1 MPPKKNSTPDE
12 PAILRTSADVLAAMR
27 LRYAAPEYA
36 LFEEVGN
43 ATGGGAS
50 RRADALVMG
59 LWPSRGLDLHG
70 FEIKVSRNDVVRE
83 LRDPRKAEA
92 IATYCDF
99 WWLVVGS
106 ASIVKLEEVPANWG
120 LLVPVGGP
128 KGTTLRTVKE
138 AVRLEPKA
146 IDKKFLAALL
156 RKVSE
161 AFGSEQ
167 MRRRIHAEVF
177 NEASQRAEASV
188 KADHDHELSQLQRS
202 LDAAN
207 AKNAELSAALA
218 AATKMPASPEMLGSA
233 FALLRKIGGPYGSRS
248 KAQGC
253 ANLLIRIS
261 ETIPEILASMQEVV
275 TLAEALE
282 KPVEEPA
289 ENTPAEDAAAEGER

>member
-12 PAILRTSADVLAAMR
+12 PALLRTSADVLAAMR
-27 LRYAAPEYA
+27 LRYTAPEYA

-70 FEIKVSRNDVVRE
+70 FEIKVSRTDVVRE

-120 LLVPVGGP
+120 LIVPVGGP

-138 AVRLEPKA
+138 AKRLEPKA

-156 RKVSE
+156 RRVSE
-161 AFGSEQ
+161 TFGSEQ
-167 MRRRIHAEVF
+167 MRRTIYMEVF

-188 KADHDHELSQLQRS
+188 KADHDRELGQLQRS

-218 AATKMPASPEMLGSA
+218 AATKMPTSPEVLRSA
-233 FALLRKIGGPYGSRS
+233 FALLTHLGGHYGMGA
-248 KAQGC
+248 KARTC
-253 ANLLIRIS
+253 VNLMNRIVD
-261 ETIPEILASMQEVV
+261 TIPEIRSTLEEVV
-275 TLAEALE
+275 QLSASLQ
-282 KPVEEPA
+282 EPA
-289 ENTPAEDAAAEGER
+289 ENTPADDAAAEGER

>member
-12 PAILRTSADVLAAMR
+12 PALLRTSADVLAAMR
-27 LRYAAPEYA
+27 LRYTAPEYA

-70 FEIKVSRNDVVRE
+70 FEIKVSRTDVVRE

-120 LLVPVGGP
+120 LIVPVGGP

-138 AVRLEPKA
+138 AKRLEPKA

-156 RKVSE
+156 RRVSE
-161 AFGSEQ
+161 TFGSEQ
-167 MRRRIHAEVF
+167 MRRLIHAEVF
-177 NEASQRAEASV
+177 NEASARAEARV
-188 KADHDHELSQLQRS
+188 KSDHEHDLAQLQRA

-207 AKNAELSAALA
+207 AKNASLSAALD
-218 AATKMPASPEMLGSA
+218 AATKLPTMSSSSPELIRSA
-233 FALLRKIGGPYGSRS
+233 FALLQHLGGSYGMGA
-248 KAQGC
+248 KAQAC
-253 ANLLIRIS
+253 VNLMNRIVN
-261 ETIPEILASMQEVV
+261 TIPEIRTTLEEVV
-275 TLAEALE
+275 QLSASLQ
-282 KPVEEPA
+282 KPA
-289 ENTPAEDAAAEGER
+289 DDAAAEGER